1 MNIILEKLKLF
12 IIYSSASAM
21 YAAANV
27 EKIKACTEPAKIPNN
42 IIGNGITNGT
52 REVNTVTV
60 SSSANTLPN
69 NRKLNDN
76 GFVKSSK
83 MLIGRRSGSGLT
95 YRLKY
100 PKPFLLK
107 PA

>member
-1 MNIILEKLKLF
+1 VILEKSKVLL
-12 IIYSSASAM
+12 IYSRASAM

-52 REVNTVTV
+52 KAVNTVIV
-60 SSSANTLPN
+60 NSSAKTLPN
-69 NRKLNDN
+69 NRKLSDK

-83 MLIGRRSGSGLT
+83 ILIGRRSGIG
-95 YRLKY
+95 
-100 PKPFLLK
+100 
-107 PA
+107 

>member
-1 MNIILEKLKLF
+1 MRLVIKS
-12 IIYSSASAM
+12 YSRASAI

-52 REVNTVTV
+52 NEVNTVIV
-60 SSSANTLPN
+60 NSSANTFPN

-76 GFVKSSK
+76 GFVKSSRI
-83 MLIGRRSGSGLT
+83 LIGRSKGIGST
-95 YRLKY
+95 
-100 PKPFLLK
+100 
-107 PA
+107 

>member
-1 MNIILEKLKLF
+1 MP
-12 IIYSSASAM
+12 S
-21 YAAANV
+21 
-27 EKIKACTEPAKIPNN
+27 N

-52 REVNTVTV
+52 REVSTVTV
-60 SSSANTLPN
+60 SSSARTLPN

-83 MLIGRRSGSGLT
+83 ILIGRRSGIGLT
-95 YRLKY
+95 YLLKY
-100 PKPFLLK
+100 HKPFLLK

>member
-1 MNIILEKLKLF
+1 
-12 IIYSSASAM
+12 M

-27 EKIKACTEPAKIPNN
+27 EKINACTEPAKMPSI

-52 REVNTVTV
+52 KDVNTEIVN
-60 SSSANTLPN
+60 SSARTLPN

-83 MLIGRRSGSGLT
+83 ILIGRRSGIGSI
-95 YRLKY
+95 
-100 PKPFLLK
+100 
-107 PA
+107 

>member
-1 MNIILEKLKLF
+1 
-12 IIYSSASAM
+12 M

-42 IIGNGITNGT
+42 IIGKGITSGT
-52 REVNTVTV
+52 REVSTVTV

-83 MLIGRRSGSGLT
+83 ILIGRRSGSGLT
-95 YRLKY
+95 YLLKY

>member
-1 MNIILEKLKLF
+1 MRLVIKS
-12 IIYSSASAM
+12 YSRASAI

-52 REVNTVTV
+52 KPVNTVIV
-60 SSSANTLPN
+60 NSSAKTFPN
-69 NRKLNDN
+69 NRKLSDK

-83 MLIGRRSGSGLT
+83 ILIGRRSGIG
-95 YRLKY
+95 
-100 PKPFLLK
+100 
-107 PA
+107 

>member
-1 MNIILEKLKLF
+1 MC
-12 IIYSSASAM
+12 YSRASAI

-27 EKIKACTEPAKIPNN
+27 EKINACTEPAKIPNN

-52 REVNTVTV
+52 NDVNTEIVN
-60 SSSANTLPN
+60 SSANTFPN
-69 NRKLNDN
+69 SRKLKDK

-83 MLIGRRSGSGLT
+83 ILIGRRSGIGSI